1 MTTFMRVLFLILF
14 AIIVLAVFNLLKIFV
29 LSKLKVNKWIVLA
42 LAIIAFVL
50 PIVLRIQG
58 NIATPVF
65 SGLFVI
71 LLLWFIDLQQG
82 RMKKKDE
89 KKVNIRPKA
98 KPNRVKHMNKDNNK

>member
-82 RMKKKDE
+82 RIKKKDE

>member
-42 LAIIAFVL
+42 LAIIAFIL

-82 RMKKKDE
+82 RIKKKDE

>member
-1 MTTFMRVLFLILF
+1 MTTFVRVLFLILF

-58 NIATPVF
+58 NIVTPVF
-65 SGLFVI
+65 SGIFVI

-82 RMKKKDE
+82 RIKKKDE